1 MPNPLI
7 LLSEKP
13 VGFLAGRAARHH
25 ERWQRD
31 QRVIKAGLTT
41 LQKIIQSF
49 LRIRLRLPRQCLI
62 KNGQRYIKPYKPS

>member
-13 VGFLAGRAARHH
+13 VGFLAGRAARHN

-31 QRVIKAGLTT
+31 QRVIKA
-41 LQKIIQSF
+41 
-49 LRIRLRLPRQCLI
+49 
-62 KNGQRYIKPYKPS
+62 

>member
-41 LQKIIQSF
+41 LLTENYSGVF
-49 LRIRLRLPRQCLI
+49 YGAASGYCDCV
-62 KNGQRYIKPYKPS
+62 